1 MSRLA
6 PCFRDVSQVLRW
18 WGMVKPEIIGEI
30 KKVSRFVRIVESEIN
45 RLGVY
50 PRTPWM
56 YPFDLV
62 GLATVSKAI
71 TISKSCLKLVS
82 SGFPD
87 EAYGLSRSI
96 VECANNLR
104 FMTAEFDEQNTRAR
118 NYVKHH
124 LADKA
129 FWAHYSLELFASR
142 PEEKEIRDYMDAE
155 GIVPDTKS
163 ARRHWSGLKGSFIWE
178 TMTIVHPLDGTVTE
192 KHKKISYAADYF
204 QTSSFVHC
212 SLPAVDNYAVE
223 EWTPFQVSTM
233 STGLHETSQSTL
245 FIVFL
250 YLHSTVAYALFGMNM
265 DRPPTLQEAFQK
277 TLDTLK
283 PIPRRYG
290 RFKHS
295 P

>member
-1 MSRLA
+1 MLKR
-6 PCFRDVSQVLRW
+6 
-18 WGMVKPEIIGEI
+18 EIIAEI
-30 KKVSRFVRIVESEIN
+30 RKVSRFVQVAESEMN

-56 YPFDLV
+56 YPFDIV

-71 TISKSCLKLVS
+71 ALSKACLKLLN
-82 SGFPD
+82 SGFSD

-104 FMTAEFDEQNTRAR
+104 YMTADRDDLYDSRVR
-118 NYVKHH
+118 NYVRQH

-129 FWAHYSLELFASR
+129 YWAHYCLELFAGR
-142 PEEKEIRDYMDAE
+142 PEEKEIRDYVDAQ
-155 GIVPDTKS
+155 GIVPDTKPAS
-163 ARRHWSGLKGSFIWE
+163 RHWSSERGFVWD
-178 TMTIVHPLDGTVTE
+178 TTTIDHPLDGAVTT

-212 SLPAVDNYAVE
+212 SLPAVDNYLVE
-223 EWTPFQVSTM
+223 EATSFRVST
-233 STGLHETSQSTL
+233 STSLHETTQSTL

-250 YLHSTVAYALFGMNM
+250 YLHNTIAYALFGMNM
-265 DRPPTLQEAFQK
+265 DRPSRLQAVFQK
-277 TLDTLK
+277 TLDSLK
-283 PIPRRYG
+283 PIERRYSKI
-290 RFKHS
+290 KHS

>member
-1 MSRLA
+1 MTN
-6 PCFRDVSQVLRW
+6 
-18 WGMVKPEIIGEI
+18 PEIIGEI
-30 KKVSRFVRIVESEIN
+30 KKVSRFIRTAESEIN
-45 RLGVY
+45 RLGIY
-50 PRTPWM
+50 PRNPWM
-56 YPFDLV
+56 YPFDIV

-71 TISKSCLKLVS
+71 AMSKACLKLVS

-104 FMTAEFDEQNTRAR
+104 FMTAEWDPRDTRVR

-124 LADKA
+124 MADKA
-129 FWAHYSLELFASR
+129 FWAHYCLELFAGR

-155 GIVPDTKS
+155 GLVPDTKP
-163 ARRHWSGLKGSFIWE
+163 AFRHWSGARGFIWD
-178 TMTIVHPLDGTVTE
+178 TMTIDHPLDGPVTT

-204 QTSSFVHC
+204 QTSTFVHC

-223 EWTPFQVSTM
+223 EATPFRAST
-233 STGLHETSQSTL
+233 STSLHETSQSTL

-250 YLHSTVAYALFGMNM
+250 YLHSTIAYALFGMNM
-265 DRPPTLQEAFQK
+265 DRPPKLDEMFQK
-277 TLDTLK
+277 TLNSVK

-290 RFKHS
+290 RKR